1 MWRRAGPWLTG
12 VLAVAL
18 IINAWRLRD
27 AQTELDRIERLL
39 AVGAPPS
46 RGEPRPATERAVPA
60 GLVRSP
66 DIAREQLDMSSEWE
80 QAVPPMDS

>member
-18 IINAWRLRD
+18 IIDAWRLRD

-39 AVGAPPS
+39 AVAASPS
-46 RGEPRPATERAVPA
+46 RGEPRPATDRVIPA
-60 GLVRSP
+60 GLGRSS
-66 DIAREQLDMSSEWE
+66 DIAREQPDMSSEWE

>member
-1 MWRRAGPWLTG
+1 MWRKTGPWLTG

-39 AVGAPPS
+39 AVGAAS
-46 RGEPRPATERAVPA
+46 GRVEPRPATDRTVPA
-60 GLVRSP
+60 GLGPSA
-66 DIAREQLDMSSEWE
+66 DIAREQPDMSSEWE